1 MIATAFG
8 YLYMGFISL
17 ACGILFAGLC
27 RRLLRYEIRSASAV
41 PVSGVAFLTVYAG
54 IWSLFHAVDITA
66 FIFITLACIIICI
79 VLRHEMI
86 LRIKSMLASKSL
98 CLTMILLFAVFVVIS
113 AAEPHD
119 WDTYLYHAQNVR
131 WIETYRV
138 VPGLANLH
146 KRFGYNSALMPLHAL
161 MSLSFTGHPLHIVN
175 GFTAMVVLG
184 TAFSRIGQMIE
195 ESSCRRSLLLWIS
208 AVLYF
213 IYSIDS
219 ISSLGTD
226 IAPMMILIYIFGIW
240 CDLADAGEQR
250 SEAYGLLALLGVCAV
265 TVKLSVATVALLP
278 VYVLIMLVK
287 DKRFGSSLIFTI
299 MSLVTVTPFFI
310 RNVITSGYLLYP
322 MERIDVFDVDWK
334 VPAEVSYWD
343 RAEIV
348 MFGRLLRGYELEDTI
363 GIPFGT
369 WFQHWASKIDQLPRV
384 LLILCAIFGVL
395 AVIYAVKCIRSKN
408 NTGDVFIMIAA
419 MSGLIYWLLSAPLMR
434 YGFAT
439 ILIALSVVSG
449 TVIKDMSGSKG
460 LTRMALFLTLIVFI
474 LIPVKVNTDY
484 IYEVEG
490 LIWPVPYLQH
500 ECSEEIMV
508 DPTGNEHVVYVPTE
522 DVVGGYDL
530 FPETPYYSDRYV
542 RMRGESLQDGF
553 IGLE

>member
-1 MIATAFG
+1 MIATALG
-8 YLYMGFISL
+8 YIYMGFICL
-17 ACGILFAGLC
+17 ACGTLFAALC
-27 RRLLRYEIRSASAV
+27 RRLPGYEIRQTSAV
-41 PVSGVAFLTVYAG
+41 MISGIAILTVYAG

-66 FIFITLACIIICI
+66 FVFITVVCLIICFL
-79 VLRHEMI
+79 LRQEVAR
-86 LRIKSMLASKSL
+86 RIMGIISSKGL
-98 CLTMILLFAVFVVIS
+98 CLTLIMLFAVLVVIS

-119 WDTYLYHAQNVR
+119 WDTYLYHAQNIR
-131 WIETYRV
+131 WIEAYRV

-175 GFTAMVVLG
+175 GFTSLLILG
-184 TAFSRIGQMIE
+184 TAFSRTGQMIE
-195 ESSCRRSLLLWIS
+195 GRSCRRSLLLWIS

-226 IAPMMILIYIFGIW
+226 IVPMMLLIYIFGAW
-240 CDLADAGEQR
+240 CDLADAGEER
-250 SEAYGLLALLGVCAV
+250 REAYGLLALLGVCDI
-265 TVKLSVATVALLP
+265 TIKLSVATVALLP
-278 VYVLIMLVK
+278 VYVLIKLIG
-287 DKRFGSSLIFTI
+287 DKKFRSSLVFAV
-299 MSLVTVTPFFI
+299 MSLVTVLPFFI

-322 MERIDVFDVDWK
+322 MESIDLFNVDWK

-348 MFGRLLRGYELEDTI
+348 MFGRLLRGYELEDTV
-363 GIPFGT
+363 GISFST
-369 WFQHWASKIDQLPRV
+369 WFQHWVSKIDQIPRI
-384 LLILCAIFGVL
+384 LLILCAVFGIL
-395 AVIYAVKCIRSKN
+395 AVIYAVRYIRSKN

-434 YGFAT
+434 YGYAT

-449 TVIKDMSGSKG
+449 TVIKDMAGSRG
-460 LTRMALFLTLIVFI
+460 LARMALFLAMIVFI

-484 IYEVEG
+484 ISEVEG
-490 LIWPVPYLQH
+490 LVWPMPYLQY
-500 ECSEEIMV
+500 ECNEEIMT
-508 DPTGNEHVVYVPTE
+508 DPAGNEHIIYVPSE